1 MAAGYADLYFEI
13 RLMPWDYAAATLIL
27 SEAGGSICSFDGLF
41 PSLYVPSM
49 VIAANNPDSC
59 KRLLDVVHKHLT
71 SLPVSGSRISR
82 RTNVE
87 K

>member
-71 SLPVSGSRISR
+71 SLPY
-82 RTNVE
+82 
-87 K
+87 